1 MEIPSPKSVLDAWS
15 ALVGIW
21 GASYLAL
28 LEKIDIELAAASES
42 MQWPLLIIGAY
53 GTGSVFLTSWRHSRR
68 SRRR

>member
-1 MEIPSPKSVLDAWS
+1 MEIPSPKRVLDAWS

-28 LEKIDIELAAASES
+28 LEKLDLELASTAES

-53 GTGSVFLTSWRHSRR
+53 GTGSVFLTSWRESRR
-68 SRRR
+68 GRR